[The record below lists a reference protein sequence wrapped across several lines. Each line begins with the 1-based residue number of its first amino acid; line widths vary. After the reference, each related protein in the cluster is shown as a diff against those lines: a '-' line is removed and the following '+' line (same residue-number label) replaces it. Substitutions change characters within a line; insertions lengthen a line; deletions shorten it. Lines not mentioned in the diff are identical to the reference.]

1 MNNSSKVHFFYIVG
15 ILLATIVL
23 TATVNWGAIE
33 GLVGYIT
40 FALARASLLLS
51 LLAIVYAFISGNTLS
66 QNLGMLSQASQ
77 DISGSSANILQSSSD
92 LEVRIAAI
100 PQLIG
105 EVGERVS
112 ATQKMIEE
120 LQFQNQPPMESQAPE
135 PQAPDFSSITAEL
148 ATRSSPYGLITT
160 YGLALAYNQGAG
172 FDYQELSQIIF
183 DDSKD
188 YFHGWSMALDAFQF
202 LDIRTNKNIWT
213 LRSFTE
219 PLLSNILAAAEVV
232 KDEKPEESAVWN
244 AEMIDSIDQFFSN

>member
-1 MNNSSKVHFFYIVG
+1 MKNGLKVHFIYIVG

-23 TATVNWGAIE
+23 VATVNWGAIE

-40 FALARASLLLS
+40 FALALASLLLS
-51 LLAIVYAFISGNTLS
+51 LLAIVYAFVSGNTLS

-77 DISGSSANILQSSSD
+77 DISGSSANMLQSSSD
-92 LEVRIAAI
+92 LELRIAAI

-120 LQFQNQPPMESQAPE
+120 LQFQNQPSMEAQALE
-135 PQAPDFSSITAEL
+135 PHSPDFSSITAEL

-160 YGLALAYNQGAG
+160 YSLALAYNKGAG
-172 FDYQELSQIIF
+172 FDYQELSRMIL

-188 YFHGWSMALDAFQF
+188 YFHGWSMALDAVQF
-202 LDIRTNKNIWT
+202 LDTRINKKIWT

-219 PLLSNILAAAEVV
+219 PLLSSILATAQLV
-232 KDEKPEESAVWN
+232 KDEKPEGSAVWN
-244 AEMIDSIDQFFSN
+244 AEVINSIDQFFAS